1 MCRRGSHPAHPAGA
15 LSVRCGVYALS
26 AWAGAGVRGAGGCCL
41 RCGVLSTEGFHWK
54 LAAPKGRGRLP
65 DCLPAQPKRVLTTMA
80 HPALP
85 RSCRAWATV
94 RSCGSTG
101 WRWPPISQV
110 GPASVG
116 DAGAV
121 VTPRTPH
128 VCVALCRSRQLMFGL
143 FGHALTPAALPP
155 RCLICAAVGANL
167 QDQPACLTA
176 APLKDK
182 YDGIAISGERGQP
195 L

>member
-1 MCRRGSHPAHPAGA
+1 MVRLGS
-15 LSVRCGVYALS
+15 V
-26 AWAGAGVRGAGGCCL
+26 GVRGAGSCCL

-54 LAAPKGRGRLP
+54 LAAPNGRGRLP

-116 DAGAV
+116 EAGAV
-121 VTPRTPH
+121 VTPRRVPARHTCAWRFVGP
-128 VCVALCRSRQLMFGL
+128 VNSCSGCRPCLDPCRS
-143 FGHALTPAALPP
+143 
-155 RCLICAAVGANL
+155 
-167 QDQPACLTA
+167 A
-176 APLKDK
+176 APLPHLCSGGRQPARPARLP
-182 YDGIAISGERGQP
+182 DGRAAQGQV
-195 L
+195 